1 MSAPEPS
8 TQTADPPGQPDSA
21 PSSPETRSRGA
32 RALARRWFAG
42 RRPDSIWLACLFAL
56 LAATAS
62 ALVAIYETEP
72 GRAWFYPDGWTK
84 SSFDSVMFVGSS
96 IGLAVLVGYALLRR
110 FAFVQRLRQ
119 RRGLVIASKLLIALL
134 VFVMGVNYFYTRRA
148 SARDWVHFHDTYHY
162 ALGPKYYA
170 EYDYFWH
177 YKCTIEAASKKA
189 IPDKSKTRSLWN
201 YEFTTAGEVR
211 EPRQCEEKFTPA
223 RWAEYKRDIEFYSK
237 HNLRGPIND
246 LGYNGTP
253 LHALFAGALINRF
266 EISYE
271 TLALA
276 GLLDVWLI
284 CIMLFFVARSF
295 GWRLGLAFALV
306 IFTAVVDRYG
316 VIGGSWFRWS
326 WWFSLGLGIAAL
338 REERWSLAAFWL
350 VAAAMLNVFP
360 LLFLFGASLSLLGQC
375 VRARALLPAAKRFV
389 AAAVISTL
397 ALGGLSVS
405 HARGVDNYRDF
416 FEDMRVHEY
425 GPPVEKGSK
434 VRHEKYPGYGVG
446 LKFIFMYRGK
456 HHRKSKGY
464 SRNRLTREYR
474 EIKPIVRGLGLLL
487 TGCAALICLRLNP
500 VEAAILLGFTAF
512 YGVLGTVHYY
522 FACASL
528 LVLLWYRR
536 VATPAG
542 ILFICGYFACNTLGH
557 AYLHSFGVLRVLYNT
572 LLSSLWLVYLVAM
585 LVYLARETGWTK
597 QLASLLAAPSPEPEP
612 GSVGPAGPA
621 GPAPTSAPTSA
632 PTDDADRRPSAA
644 AAE

>member
-1 MSAPEPS
+1 MPS
-8 TQTADPPGQPDSA
+8 TQTSADPSGSTAD
-21 PSSPETRSRGA
+21 PSPASSKPSRGA
-32 RALARRWFAG
+32 RAFAWFTSG
-42 RRPDSIWLACLFAL
+42 RPDSLWLACLFVL
-56 LAATAS
+56 IAATAS
-62 ALVAIYETEP
+62 ALVIAFETAP
-72 GRAWFYPDGWTK
+72 GRAWFYPKGWGK
-84 SSFDSVMFVGSS
+84 SSFDAVMLVGSS
-96 IGLAVLVGYALLRR
+96 IGLGVLVGYALLRR
-110 FAFVQRLRQ
+110 FAFVQRLRR

-134 VFVMGVNYFYTRRA
+134 VFVMGLNYFYARRA

-177 YKCTIEAASKKA
+177 YKCTIEAASEKA
-189 IPDKSKTRSLWN
+189 IPDRAKTRSLWN
-201 YEFTTAGEVR
+201 YEFVTAGEVR

-223 RWAEYKRDIEFYSK
+223 RWAEYKRDIELYAG

-253 LHALFAGALINRF
+253 LHALFAGSLINRF
-266 EISYE
+266 ELSYE

-326 WWFSLGLGIAAL
+326 WWFSLGLGIVAL

-360 LLFLFGASLSLLGQC
+360 LLFLIGASLSLIGQC

-389 AAAVISTL
+389 AGAVISTL
-397 ALGGLSVS
+397 ALGALSVS
-405 HARGVDNYRDF
+405 HARGVGNYRDF
-416 FEDMRVHEY
+416 FEDMRVHKY
-425 GPPVEKGSK
+425 GPPIKKGGEA
-434 VRHEKYPGYGVG
+434 RQEKYPGYGVG

-456 HHRKSKGY
+456 HHKKTKGY
-464 SRNRLTREYR
+464 NRTRLTREYR
-474 EIKPIVRGLGLLL
+474 EIKPIIQGIGALLA
-487 TGCAALICLRLNP
+487 GAAALICLRLNP
-500 VEAAILLGFTAF
+500 VEAAILFGFTAF
-512 YGVLGTVHYY
+512 YGLLGTVHYY

-536 VATPAG
+536 VKTPAG
-542 ILFICGYFACNTLGH
+542 LLFICGYFACNVVGH
-557 AYLHSFGVLRVLYNT
+557 TYLHTHNTLRVLYNT

-597 QLASLLAAPSPEPEP
+597 QLAQLLAAPAATPVSDE
-612 GSVGPAGPA
+612 
-621 GPAPTSAPTSA
+621 SAP
-632 PTDDADRRPSAA
+632 
-644 AAE
+644 